1 MTLAVTPEEFGPVT
15 VRAVIGPDGVKM
27 ELFAST
33 DAGRDALRSAMT
45 DLRRDL
51 AGQGMNATL
60 DLSSRG
66 QPDQQASGRDNPSS
80 REQQAGR
87 EPSRAPANPLAE
99 QATTPDRRM
108 YTSGPTLDV
117 TA

>member
-15 VRAVIGPDGVKM
+15 VRAVISSDGVKM

-51 AGQGMNATL
+51 AGQGMNASL

-66 QPDQQASGRDNPSS
+66 QPDQQASGRENTPAREHPAARPSAREDS
-80 REQQAGR
+80 R
-87 EPSRAPANPLAE
+87 PLPE
-99 QATTPDRRM
+99 QAAGPDRRM
-108 YTSGPTLDV
+108 YTHGPTLDV
-117 TA
+117 MA